1 MGAVCLL
8 ICTYVY
14 LYIFMCPCQ
23 IKYLLLEVNLMCLFL
38 EITAKII
45 FILEISVKK
54 WSQNGSYP
62 LTTPFFFT
70 SHDNYIK
77 TLEVTNCQ
85 SMGLERD
92 SWMRE

>member
-1 MGAVCLL
+1 
-8 ICTYVY
+8 
-14 LYIFMCPCQ
+14 
-23 IKYLLLEVNLMCLFL
+23 MCLFL

-45 FILEISVKK
+45 FILELSVKK